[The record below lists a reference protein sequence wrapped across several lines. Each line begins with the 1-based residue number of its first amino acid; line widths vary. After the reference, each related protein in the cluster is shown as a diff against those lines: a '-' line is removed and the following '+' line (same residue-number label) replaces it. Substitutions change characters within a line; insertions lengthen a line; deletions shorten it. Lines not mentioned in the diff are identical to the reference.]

1 MGFSSYPSRTSSTDL
16 KSVRLASLAVVQ
28 LVRLATTSLRLSF
41 KFIWWPK
48 APSDALIRHYVP
60 FWLIT
65 ARPNCTI
72 TTVGLYLWRG
82 ITTHLTRRPFP
93 AITASL
99 SSQSLW
105 HGYPISFRL
114 VTCRS
119 LDNKL
124 VRQPT
129 ITSPATATSIAS
141 DTLYLGGI
149 TTSLSLVNPQL
160 RPTPSKPQQHLP
172 QTHTHIL
179 PRQRANF
186 TSCLRDRDQ
195 ALGTVQ
201 RARPA
206 PRNAINTSNR
216 RR

>member
-1 MGFSSYPSRTSSTDL
+1 MGFSAYPCRTSTTDL
-16 KSVRLASLAVVQ
+16 QSVRLASLAVVQ
-28 LVRLATTSLRLSF
+28 LVQLATTSLRLSF
-41 KFIWWPK
+41 KFIWCPK
-48 APSDALIRHYVP
+48 ALRDSLIRHHVP

-82 ITTHLTRRPFP
+82 IITRLTQRPFP
-93 AITASL
+93 AITARP

-105 HGYPISFRL
+105 HGYPVSFWL

-129 ITSPATATSIAS
+129 ISSAATATLIAS

-172 QTHTHIL
+172 QTHAHLL
-179 PRQRANF
+179 P
-186 TSCLRDRDQ
+186 
-195 ALGTVQ
+195 
-201 RARPA
+201 
-206 PRNAINTSNR
+206 
-216 RR
+216 